1 MTSLEDIKKE
11 AVDLV
16 SFSTLCMFGLTMK
29 CNVRTKSWCHRDF
42 DKLTVCYILFVTIYE

>member
-16 SFSTLCMFGLTMK
+16 SFFTLWMFGLTVK
-29 CNVRTKSWCHRDF
+29 RSIRITTSHCDFGKSRT
-42 DKLTVCYILFVTIYE
+42 LEL